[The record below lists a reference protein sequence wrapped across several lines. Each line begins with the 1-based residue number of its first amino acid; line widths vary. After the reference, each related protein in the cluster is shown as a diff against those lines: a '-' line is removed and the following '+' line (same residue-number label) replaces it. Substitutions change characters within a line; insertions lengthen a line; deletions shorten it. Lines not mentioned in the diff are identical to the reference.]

1 MIDIYDNFIPLITV
15 KSVEHFLISSQAWY
29 FSWDEKQ
36 GCMGNRSVSPDVPGY
51 SLGTARNRE
60 QFNQIDNFLLSFLN
74 KEFNTSKIT
83 RVFINCF
90 GRGDVTQWHTDPGGK
105 SYMIYLNSEWKRHWG
120 APTSFKNQRKI
131 YPKPGRLVVFSADIE
146 HKGNAPTIF
155 MPKYFPG
162 RFSMV
167 FQERS

>member
-1 MIDIYDNFIPLITV
+1 MSTIEGGMISTNDAKLYETLRLLRSHGMVRESSNELLI
-15 KSVEHFLISSQAWY
+15 
-29 FSWDEKQ
+29 KQ
-36 GCMGNRSVSPDVPGY
+36 YREEN
-51 SLGTARNRE
+51 SL
-60 QFNQIDNFLLSFLN
+60 LN
-74 KEFNTSKIT
+74 KEFDTSKII
-83 RVFINCF
+83 RVFVNCF
-90 GRGDVTQWHTDPGGK
+90 GKGDVTQWHTDPGGK

-120 APTSFKNQRKI
+120 APTSFKNKRKI